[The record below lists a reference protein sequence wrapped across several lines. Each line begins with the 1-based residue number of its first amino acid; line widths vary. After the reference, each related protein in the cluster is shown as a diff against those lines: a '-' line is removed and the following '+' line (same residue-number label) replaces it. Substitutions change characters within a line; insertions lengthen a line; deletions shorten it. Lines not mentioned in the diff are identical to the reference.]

1 MSSSEIQEYA
11 ARFRVSITSQVRAS
25 GAAQTG

>member
-11 ARFRVSITSQVRAS
+11 ARPRVSITSQVRAS

>member
-1 MSSSEIQEYA
+1 MSSSQIQEYA
-11 ARFRVSITSQVRAS
+11 DRSRVSITAQVRAS